1 MSYIFRW
8 CTTYI
13 QNQKDLMSKIPTHVD
28 EITEQLRTNTGMLEF
43 VEKARGIEWR
53 NAGFR

>member
-1 MSYIFRW
+1 
-8 CTTYI
+8 
-13 QNQKDLMSKIPTHVD
+13 MSKIPTHVD